1 MSISHRTRT
10 AFALVAALSVSLLAL
25 AGCGNAPSSKTE
37 ATNAVATSA
46 PPERAINFKIGIMTG
61 TVSQGEDEFRAGQ
74 MVIKKYGADHVRHV
88 TYPDNFMNEQE
99 TVISQLVGLA
109 DDPDV
114 KVIIVGQAIPGSI
127 AALRKIKEKRPDIK
141 MAFIEAHEDPSMVND
156 AADLSIQ
163 PDQLARGR
171 TIVQVAK
178 SMGVT
183 DLVHYSFPRHM
194 SQYLLAKRRDIMKE
208 ECAKNGIK
216 FHFVTAPDPMGEGGL
231 NATQQFVV
239 EDVPR
244 ELKQFRAI
252 TKPEARFLTGHS
264 SGGWTSLWLQVTYP
278 DFFGGVWSTSPDPID
293 FRDFQRIDLY
303 KAGTNMYTD
312 EGGKPRPIARV
323 GEKPML
329 FYKPFADM
337 EEVLG
342 HGGQL
347 MSFEAVFSPKGSD
360 GKPKRLWDR
369 KTGKI
374 DLAVAKSWEKYD
386 INLVVERN
394 WATLGPKLRGKIH
407 VITGGLDTFYLEGAV
422 KLFKETV
429 TKLGSDAVVEVIP
442 GKDHGT
448 VLTKDLQTRIGNE
461 MMDSF
466 KKNVSA
472 GDR

>member
-1 MSISHRTRT
+1 MSISLRSRVSSAT
-10 AFALVAALSVSLLAL
+10 ALVAALSVSLLTL
-25 AGCGNAPSSKTE
+25 AGCGNAPSSKTQ

-171 TIVQVAK
+171 TIVEVAK

-244 ELKQFRAI
+244 ELKQFGPKTAFFSTNCGMMDPMIKTVVQNGGYIPEQCCPSPTHGYPTALGIAI
-252 TKPEARFLTGHS
+252 PADKAGDMAYINAENKKVIADHHMTGHFATWPVPEVMLS
-264 SGGWTSLWLQVTYP
+264 IRAMTDLMVDSYEGKADYKNPATVKQYMEQEA
-278 DFFGGVWSTSPDPID
+278 GVPI
-293 FRDFQRIDLY
+293 
-303 KAGTNMYTD
+303 T
-312 EGGKPRPIARV
+312 IA
-323 GEKPML
+323 
-329 FYKPFADM
+329 
-337 EEVLG
+337 
-342 HGGQL
+342 
-347 MSFEAVFSPKGSD
+347 
-360 GKPKRLWDR
+360 
-369 KTGKI
+369 
-374 DLAVAKSWEKYD
+374 KYD
-386 INLVVERN
+386 PAKGNSYLFLVSN
-394 WATLGPKLRGKIH
+394 I
-407 VITGGLDTFYLEGAV
+407 YY
-422 KLFKETV
+422 
-429 TKLGSDAVVEVIP
+429 
-442 GKDHGT
+442 
-448 VLTKDLQTRIGNE
+448 
-461 MMDSF
+461 
-466 KKNVSA
+466 
-472 GDR
+472 